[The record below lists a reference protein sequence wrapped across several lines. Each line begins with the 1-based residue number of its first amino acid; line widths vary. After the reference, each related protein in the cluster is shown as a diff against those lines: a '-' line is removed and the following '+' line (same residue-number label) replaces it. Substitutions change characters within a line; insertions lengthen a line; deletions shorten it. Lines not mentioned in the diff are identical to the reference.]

1 MAEYC
6 KLLEWIFSDSDG
18 SDRLEKIHVLTR
30 SSGSEASIG
39 GCNAPDVDCGPPVSL
54 EQCGSLVAGWS
65 ETRLVLAYW
74 SSSPT

>member
-6 KLLEWIFSDSDG
+6 KLLEWIFP
-18 SDRLEKIHVLTR
+18 ILTALIALKR
-30 SSGSEASIG
+30 SVYCSSFWSEASIG

-54 EQCGSLVAGWS
+54 EQCGSLVAGRS
-65 ETRLVLAYW
+65 ETRLVLTYW

>member
-18 SDRLEKIHVLTR
+18 SDRLENVHVLN
-30 SSGSEASIG
+30 SSSWGEALIG

-54 EQCGSLVAGWS
+54 EQCGSLVAGRS
-65 ETRLVLAYW
+65 ETRLVLTYW